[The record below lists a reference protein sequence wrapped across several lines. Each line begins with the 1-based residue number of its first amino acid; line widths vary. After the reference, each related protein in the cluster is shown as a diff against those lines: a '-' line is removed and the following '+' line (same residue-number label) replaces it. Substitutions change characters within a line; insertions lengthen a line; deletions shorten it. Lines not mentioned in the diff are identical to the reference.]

1 MQTNDRFKTILVIV
15 TGLLTLAW
23 IFYSPLLAKIGL
35 AVAVI
40 SLIFPAAAKWIEW
53 AWIKVAT
60 GLGWLNSR
68 VILSVVYFVCL
79 MPIAWIS
86 RMFTRDPLELKRA
99 RRSTLYVTRDHLY
112 TKKDLENIW

>member
-1 MQTNDRFKTILVIV
+1 VQTTDRFKTILVIV

-23 IFYSPLLAKIGL
+23 IFYSPLLAKIAL
-35 AVAVI
+35 ATAAV
-40 SLIFPAAAKWIEW
+40 SLVIPTAAKWIELGW
-53 AWIKVAT
+53 LKLAT
-60 GLGWLNSR
+60 GLGRLNSR
-68 VILSVVYFVCL
+68 IILSIVYFFCL

-86 RMFTRDPLELKRA
+86 RMFTRDPLVLKRD